1 MPTAQ
6 EPDLSLRPSGR
17 SGTDNP
23 VELQGADNA
32 PNEPPAART
41 ARQIADRITDV
52 SWPPPEPGGPAGD
65 LLLAYLRTQFLALL
79 AEDLR
84 VREDRDDAV
93 HKMRVSTRRMRS
105 ALASYRRVLAPEPAR
120 TVRRELKWLAG
131 VLGAA
136 RDAQVLRARL
146 QALIATQPAE
156 LVLGPVQQQID
167 EELLGAF
174 RSAHA
179 EVLRV
184 LDGERYRQLL
194 DRVETV
200 VSHPDFTAAAAVPAA
215 ETAER
220 MLHRDRKRLHRQVR
234 AARRDAGTGED
245 TGEDAGEDAGEDT
258 VEDAGE
264 NTGENQAES
273 LHKARKEAKRLRYA
287 AEVAEPVY
295 PAGAA
300 ELVAGAEHVQKI
312 LGEHQDSVV
321 SRVFLRRLGAASAGP
336 GSNGF
341 TCGRLHAL
349 EEKRGEAASRRFSKA
364 WAHFPRVV

>member
-6 EPDLSLRPSGR
+6 EPDLSLRLSGR

-23 VELQGADNA
+23 VELQGADDA
-32 PNEPPAART
+32 PKEPPAART
-41 ARQIADRITDV
+41 ARQITDRITAV

-79 AEDLR
+79 AEDPR
-84 VREDRDDAV
+84 VRQGREDAV

-105 ALASYRRVLAPEPAR
+105 ALASYRRVLAPEPAQ

-156 LVLGPVQQQID
+156 LVLGPVQQRID
-167 EELLGAF
+167 EELLGAY

-179 EVLRV
+179 EVLHV

-234 AARRDAGTGED
+234 EARR
-245 TGEDAGEDAGEDT
+245 EDAGEKTGETTGQD
-258 VEDAGE
+258 
-264 NTGENQAES
+264 TGENQAES
-273 LHKARKEAKRLRYA
+273 LHEARKEAKRLRYA

-321 SRVFLRRLGAASAGP
+321 SREFLRRLGAASVGP

-341 TCGRLHAL
+341 TYGRLHAL
-349 EEKRGEAASRRFSKA
+349 EEARGEAASRRFGKA